1 MNANEKYLIKNTTK
15 EERIA
20 LIKEW
25 LPPSDGFE
33 DEGIDLM
40 WEMYDPYIKGEKELQ
55 ECNSSFSSGFYEE
68 SDARRPVPC
77 GEGKP
82 RR

>member
-1 MNANEKYLIKNTTK
+1 MDNREKYLIKNTTK
-15 EERIA
+15 EQRIA

-40 WEMYDPYIKGEKELQ
+40 WEMYDPYIRGEKEIQ
-55 ECNSSFSSGFYEE
+55 ECNSSFRSGFYEE
-68 SDARRPVPC
+68 ADAR
-77 GEGKP
+77 GEVHCAQGKP

>member
-1 MNANEKYLIKNTTK
+1 MPSYLIKDTTK

-20 LIKEW
+20 LIKQW

-40 WEMYDPYIKGEKELQ
+40 WDMYDPYIRGEKEIS
-55 ECNSSFSSGFYEE
+55 ECNSSFRSGYYEE
-68 SDARRPVPC
+68 ADARGEVHC
-77 GEGKP
+77 AEGKL

>member
-1 MNANEKYLIKNTTK
+1 MEKSYLIQDTTK

-33 DEGIDLM
+33 DDAIDLM
-40 WEMYDPYIKGEKELQ
+40 WEMYDPYIRGELELS
-55 ECNSSFSSGFYEE
+55 ECNQKFSNGFYEE
-68 SDARRPVPC
+68 SDARPAPAC
-77 GEGKP
+77 GMGTQ